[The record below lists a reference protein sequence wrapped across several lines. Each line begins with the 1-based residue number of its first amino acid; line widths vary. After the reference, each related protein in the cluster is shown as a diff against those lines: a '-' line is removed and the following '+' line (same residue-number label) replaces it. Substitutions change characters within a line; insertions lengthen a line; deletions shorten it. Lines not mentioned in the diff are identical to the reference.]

1 MTDEQCMRMEDKG
14 TRLQHLIDLRDLWA
28 EMLDILRRRNA
39 AYASK
44 DDNEKIV
51 KLAHALEL
59 MHFHM
64 QKDYNDFEYRREINT
79 LRLTSGGTQ

>member
-1 MTDEQCMRMEDKG
+1 MADEQRMRMEDKG

-79 LRLTSGGTQ
+79 LRLGT